1 MDILMQGGATALVGG
16 KLLLTASRGASLAQ
30 RLVIRLNTFLG
41 SWFLNENLGIDYFN
55 KVFEKT
61 ITKSSIDATF
71 QTAIYADNRVET
83 ITHFS
88 SHVKANI
95 YHMEF
100 KVKARDGVV
109 SDMVDVTV
117 TNNGITINVGA

>member
-1 MDILMQGGATALVGG
+1 MDILMQEGSTALVGG
-16 KLLLTASRGASLAQ
+16 KLLLTSSRGASLAQ

-61 ITKSSIDATF
+61 ISKSSIDATF
-71 QTAIYADNRVET
+71 QTTIYSDNRVET

-88 SHVKANI
+88 SKVTGNI

-109 SDMVDVTV
+109 SDTV
-117 TNNGITINVGA
+117 NVNATSNGILIKVGA